1 MRWSVSYIPTL
12 KEAPA
17 DAEVI
22 SHQLLVRA
30 GMVRKVSSG
39 IYSYLPMGVRV
50 LDKAANIVRKGMNAA
65 GALEVLLPAACP
77 ADLWQETGRWDVYGK
92 ELLRFKDRH
101 ERDYCIGPTHEE
113 VITDLLRG
121 EVRSYRQFP
130 LNLYQIQTKFRDEI
144 RPRFGLLRG
153 REFIMKDAY
162 SFDATDAGADES
174 YKKMYTAYQNIFSCM
189 ALKFRAVEADSGS
202 IGGSFSHEFM
212 VLAQTGEDTIA
223 ACTACEYAAN
233 VERAAVNYTEAIC
246 TDTCEHF
253 AEVSTPAAHTVE
265 EVCALMNIAP
275 TKLIKTIL
283 FNVDGQG
290 VAVLVRGDRSVN
302 DVKVKNFLDATLVEM
317 ATAEEVQA
325 WTKAAVGYAGPVGL
339 DATIKIYADAEL
351 QGSTDWVCGAN
362 KTDMHLQ
369 HVDLQR
375 DCQISAYVDVRT
387 ITKEDPCPRCGG
399 EIQLPRGIEVGHV
412 FKLGTKYSESMK
424 ATYLDPNGKEQL
436 IIMGCY
442 GIGVSRVV
450 AACIEQNHDDNGIVF
465 PPPLAPFDVLLL
477 HLDTKNAEAC
487 AAVDT
492 LQAELEGMGLE
503 VLVDDREERPGVKFK
518 DADLLGIPMQLCLGA
533 KGLARG
539 VVEAKNR
546 KTGEKIEISLESF
559 KELFKDW
566 QKQVLASWNM

>member
-1 MRWSVSYIPTL
+1 
-12 KEAPA
+12 
-17 DAEVI
+17 
-22 SHQLLVRA
+22 
-30 GMVRKVSSG
+30 
-39 IYSYLPMGVRV
+39 
-50 LDKAANIVRKGMNAA
+50 
-65 GALEVLLPAACP
+65 
-77 ADLWQETGRWDVYGK
+77 
-92 ELLRFKDRH
+92 
-101 ERDYCIGPTHEE
+101 
-113 VITDLLRG
+113 
-121 EVRSYRQFP
+121 
-130 LNLYQIQTKFRDEI
+130 
-144 RPRFGLLRG
+144 
-153 REFIMKDAY
+153 
-162 SFDATDAGADES
+162 
-174 YKKMYTAYQNIFSCM
+174 MYTAYQDIFSRM

-233 VERAAVNYTEAIC
+233 VERAAVNYTGTMC
-246 TDTCEHF
+246 TDTCEKY

-325 WTKAAVGYAGPVGL
+325 WTKATVGYAGPVGL
-339 DATIKIYADAEL
+339 DASIKIYADAEL

-362 KTDMHLQ
+362 KTDTHLQ

-387 ITKEDPCPRCGG
+387 ITEKDPCPRCGG

-450 AACIEQNHDDNGIVF
+450 AACIEQNHDSNGIVF

-492 LQAELEGMGLE
+492 LQTELEGMGLE

-518 DADLLGIPMQLCLGA
+518 DADLLGIPMQLCLGG

-539 VVEAKNR
+539 IVEAKDR
-546 KTGEKIEISLESF
+546 KTGEKTEISLETF
-559 KELFKDW
+559 KENFKDW
-566 QKQVLASWNM
+566 QKQVLANWGM